1 MWKRH
6 PAAGQGRQDACGTIA
21 AILAALKN
29 NHEQNL
35 VALPYSVK
43 CGEETASTFSNLWKI
58 ERPVPDCYKQS
69 VSEPRIARLLPTR
82 TESHPELYQITLMH
96 ISQSLELFASLAFPR
111 GKNFQP
117 LERLDEAA
125 GFAEHRRLIFN
136 PRN

>member
-43 CGEETASTFSNLWKI
+43 CGEETASTFPTLCVAPKPIGGCGWKI
-58 ERPVPDCYKQS
+58 ERPAPDCY
-69 VSEPRIARLLPTR
+69 
-82 TESHPELYQITLMH
+82 
-96 ISQSLELFASLAFPR
+96 
-111 GKNFQP
+111 GKP
-117 LERLDEAA
+117 S
-125 GFAEHRRLIFN
+125 GCG
-136 PRN
+136 